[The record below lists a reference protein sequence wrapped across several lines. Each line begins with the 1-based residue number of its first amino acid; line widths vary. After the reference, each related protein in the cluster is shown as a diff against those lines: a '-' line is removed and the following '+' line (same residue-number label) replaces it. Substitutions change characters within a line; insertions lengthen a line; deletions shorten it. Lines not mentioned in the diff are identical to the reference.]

1 MPIREKIVKDI
12 MTTPAITVKA
22 DNSILELSQILADN
36 NINRIPVTTDE
47 NQLVGIVTRGDIVDS
62 FCARVF

>member
-12 MTTPAITVKA
+12 MTTPAITMKA

-36 NINRIPVTTDE
+36 NINRIPVTTAE
-47 NQLVGIVTRGDIVDS
+47 NQIVGIVTRGDIVDS
-62 FCARVF
+62 FCTRVF